1 MRSVDVAADGDDA
14 GERASIEQAQELL
27 ALRRQGAAERE
38 ALEACASRVATPR
51 SVSTPAAAYIEARR
65 AVTSLHSRRR
75 EEQTAVARAP
85 HPGRHIAEHHRLAST
100 AVCSSD
106 GASLK
111 TAGFKSGPR
120 QLRLGSSR
128 WQRQSSE

>member
-1 MRSVDVAADGDDA
+1 MNWRRPLCLS
-14 GERASIEQAQELL
+14 SQ
-27 ALRRQGAAERE
+27 RQGTHEARHAAVG
-38 ALEACASRVATPR
+38 AHASRVATPR
-51 SVSTPAAAYIEARR
+51 SVSAPAAAYIEARR
-65 AVTSLHSRRR
+65 AVTSLHSR
-75 EEQTAVARAP
+75 EAGSP
-85 HPGRHIAEHHRLAST
+85 HIADHHRLAAT